1 MDSSQELTHFRAAR
15 HDLYDD
21 GTHVRIE
28 PRTDAIICRD
38 DRGVA
43 LTQHARGELFLDSTV
58 ALSSDDVA
66 VGSGAFRDGID

>member
-1 MDSSQELTHFRAAR
+1 MREPMHANTTSGSTHCTAA
-15 HDLYDD
+15 LS
-21 GTHVRIE
+21 
-28 PRTDAIICRD
+28 CRD